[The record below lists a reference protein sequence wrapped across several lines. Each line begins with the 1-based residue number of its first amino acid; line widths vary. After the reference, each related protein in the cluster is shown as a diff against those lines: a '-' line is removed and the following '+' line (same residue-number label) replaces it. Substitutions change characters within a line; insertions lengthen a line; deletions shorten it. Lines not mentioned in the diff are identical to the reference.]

1 MISQEEIALK
11 VLDDKKQYYK
21 KNYKNRERVRIQSK
35 KRYEILKKEHEL
47 IKSISNLDTSIL
59 EKIIN
64 IIKELKKINKDK
76 KINNDKNN
84 NKYNKEKLK
93 KINKDN
99 KDNKDKKINKDK
111 KSNKKIN
118 KDNKE
123 KLKNFIDNNLTSEEI
138 NALNLIME
146 NNI

>member
-76 KINNDKNN
+76 KINKN
-84 NKYNKEKLK
+84 
-93 KINKDN
+93 
-99 KDNKDKKINKDK
+99 
-111 KSNKKIN
+111 SN

-138 NALNLIME
+138 QALNLIME